1 MERYRKIAA
10 EVSICFNPFMGN
22 PSWLEWPASLDV
34 SSLLAEG
41 WRPFPFREFIVK
53 VHSRCDLSCDY
64 CYMYE
69 MADQSWRGRPRT
81 MSPETAELTARRIAD
96 HANAHDLRDIT
107 LILHGGEPLLA
118 GRDLISRLV
127 TSTRHLAGPKTT
139 VNASVQTN
147 GVGLS
152 DAYLG
157 LFDELGVRIGVSLD
171 GDAGAHDRHRRF
183 ASGRG
188 SYEAVAAAL
197 RRLRRFPHLY
207 GGLLCTIDLSNDP
220 VRTYRA
226 LADFDPPK
234 IDFLLPHGTW
244 GDPPPGRIPD
254 SASTPYADWLTEVF
268 DYWYPKPQTRVRLF
282 EEIMQLLLGGASNSE
297 IVGLAPAR
305 MVVIET
311 DGSVEQE
318 DTLKVAY
325 DGAAATGLNVARDA
339 LDAALLLPQIVA
351 RQIGAKALSAPCRA
365 CPVRAVCGGGLYSHR
380 YREGTGFF
388 NPSVY
393 CPDLLTLIS
402 HIRSRLQADLTAR
415 HTMKAPG

>member
-1 MERYRKIAA
+1 
-10 EVSICFNPFMGN
+10 
-22 PSWLEWPASLDV
+22 
-34 SSLLAEG
+34 
-41 WRPFPFREFIVK
+41 
-53 VHSRCDLSCDY
+53 
-64 CYMYE
+64 MYE
-69 MADQSWRGRPRT
+69 MADQSWRGRPRA

-96 HANAHDLRDIT
+96 HASAHALGDVT

-118 GRDLISRLV
+118 GRDLISQLV
-127 TSTRHLAGPKTT
+127 TSTRRRAGPKTT
-139 VNASVQTN
+139 VHAVVQTN

-152 DAYLG
+152 DAYLEV
-157 LFDELGVRIGVSLD
+157 FEELGVRVGVSID
-171 GDAGAHDRHRRF
+171 GDASAHDRHRRF

-197 RRLRRFPHLY
+197 RRLHRFPHLY
-207 GGLLCTIDLSNDP
+207 GGLLCTVDLSNDP

-226 LADFDPPK
+226 LADFGPPK

-244 GDPPPGRIPD
+244 VRPPPGRIPD
-254 SASTPYADWLTEVF
+254 SPATPYADWLIEVF
-268 DYWYPKPQTRVRLF
+268 DYWYPKPQTRIRLF
-282 EEIMQLLLGGASNSE
+282 GEIMHLLLGGASDSE

-325 DGAAATGLNVARDA
+325 DGATATGLHVARDS

-351 RQIGAKALSAPCRA
+351 RQIGARALSGPCQV
-365 CPVRAVCGGGLYSHR
+365 CPARAVCGGGLYSHR

-393 CPDLLTLIS
+393 CPDLLALIS
-402 HIRSRLQADLTAR
+402 HIRDRVQADLTAR
-415 HTMKAPG
+415 HTRKAAG